1 MTEPSRLSISVST
14 DSARRPTNVGK
25 MLTLD
30 RIVEYIEKQGL
41 DEYTT
46 KGLIEEA
53 AKYPHH
59 ALPSFRRNFNLM
71 IQRVRARRKKEQSG
85 VETYEPKENT
95 KQKVTRTAI
104 SLEEAINYSSKE
116 EVPAVACG
124 DDGDGVDDFK

>member
-14 DSARRPTNVGK
+14 DSARRPNNVGK

-53 AKYPHH
+53 AKYPHQ
-59 ALPSFRRNFNLM
+59 ALPAFRRNFNLM

-85 VETYEPKENT
+85 VENHEPKETT

-104 SLEEAINYSSKE
+104 SLEEAINYAKKE
-116 EVPAVACG
+116 EVAAIECS
-124 DDGDGVDDFK
+124 DAGVDDFK

>member
-14 DSARRPTNVGK
+14 DSARRPNNVGK

-46 KGLIEEA
+46 RGLIEEA
-53 AKYPHH
+53 AKYPHQ

-85 VETYEPKENT
+85 VETHEPKENT
-95 KQKVTRTAI
+95 KQKVSRTAI

-116 EVPAVACG
+116 EVAVIECA
-124 DDGDGVDDFK
+124 DAGVDDFK